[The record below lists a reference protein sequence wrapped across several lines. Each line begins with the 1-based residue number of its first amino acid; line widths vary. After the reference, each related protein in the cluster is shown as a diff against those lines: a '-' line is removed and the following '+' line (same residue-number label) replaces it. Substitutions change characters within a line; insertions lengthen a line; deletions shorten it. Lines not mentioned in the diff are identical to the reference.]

1 MFEFWMKSFANTFLF
16 LCESSC
22 SLEQIN
28 TEGWCEPLMVFTWDT
43 FTLGVEMLL

>member
-1 MFEFWMKSFANTFLF
+1 MKSFADVFLF
-16 LCESSC
+16 LRESSC

-28 TEGWCEPLMVFTWDT
+28 MEGWCDPRMFTWDT